1 MNKSFQAILLIL
13 SLLSF
18 CALNC
23 VSGQETFCET
33 FVETFRKQRP
43 VFSTFPNIVVV
54 VWLQKP
60 QLKLTLIWILF
71 N

>member
-33 FVETFRKQRP
+33 FVETFGKQRP

-54 VWLQKP
+54 V
-60 QLKLTLIWILF
+60 
-71 N
+71 